1 MSGKNGKPVQAAD
14 FDYPLEEELIAQQP
28 LERRDQS
35 RLMRLRRVDGAI
47 SHHVF
52 RELPRLLRPGD
63 LLVLNDTRVILAR
76 ITCRRASGGRI
87 EGLFLREIR
96 PGRWEVML
104 KGAGRCRPGEC
115 LELLGADET
124 LRLEHNLGEGRWEL
138 DVLRFGQLMA
148 TPAAEL
154 LERAGSPPL
163 PPYIRRGGRDSHP
176 GQEGAEQQD
185 AQPPAAG
192 RPASPSDDRLR
203 YQTVYAERPGAVAAP
218 TAGLHFTPELLAEL
232 EQGGMELA
240 RVTLHVALGTF
251 APVKH
256 EDLAE
261 HPMHEE
267 WYELPPGT
275 AERLN
280 AARDAGRR
288 IVAVGTTSVR
298 VLESAASPDG
308 RFAPASGWTRIFLY
322 PPAAF
327 RAVDA
332 LITNFH
338 LPRSTLLMLVA
349 AFCKP
354 GSTDGLPMIL
364 RAYEE
369 ARRLRYR
376 FYSYGDAMLIE

>member
-1 MSGKNGKPVQAAD
+1 MTRPLRAAD

-28 LERRDQS
+28 LQRRDQS
-35 RLMRLRRVDGAI
+35 RLMRLRRDGGAI

-52 RELPRLLRPGD
+52 RDLPALLRPDD
-63 LLVLNDTRVILAR
+63 LLVLNDTRVIPAR
-76 ITCRRASGGRI
+76 ITCRRRTGGRI
-87 EGLFLREIR
+87 DGLFLREVKV
-96 PGRWEVML
+96 GRWEVML

-115 LELLGADET
+115 LELAGADET
-124 LRLEHNLGEGRWEL
+124 LRLERNLGEGRWEL
-138 DVLRFGQLMA
+138 DVLRAGEPVA
-148 TPAAEL
+148 APAAEL
-154 LERAGSPPL
+154 LERVGSPPL
-163 PPYIRRGGRDSHP
+163 PPYIRRGGRDDQQAQAAEAA
-176 GQEGAEQQD
+176 GQTN
-185 AQPPAAG
+185 AQPQVANQPA
-192 RPASPSDDRLR
+192 PPSDDRIR
-203 YQTVYAERPGAVAAP
+203 YQTVYADRPGAIAAP

-232 EQGGMELA
+232 ERGGMELA

-251 APVKH
+251 APVKR

-267 WYELPPGT
+267 WYELT
-275 AERLN
+275 AATADRLN

-298 VLESAASPDG
+298 VLESAVGPDG

-376 FYSYGDAMLIE
+376 FYSYGDAMLII